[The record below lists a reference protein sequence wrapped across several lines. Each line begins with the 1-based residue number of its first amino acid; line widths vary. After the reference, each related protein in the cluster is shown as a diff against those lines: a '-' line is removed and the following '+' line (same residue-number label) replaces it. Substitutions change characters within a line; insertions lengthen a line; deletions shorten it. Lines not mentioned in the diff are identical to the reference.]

1 MLLLLPVGFCPGWKG
16 GILEDRFAEAAA
28 SLFAVETVPC
38 QLPGVAVLKLSG
50 DLDMAIR
57 AEFRSA
63 LAALAACRIAVLDV
77 AAVSYADSTAI
88 SELIR
93 FRKALL
99 AAGGTEVRFVGPGS
113 SFERI
118 LQLTDLTKIFPVF
131 ATLDEALA
139 NAEM

>member
-1 MLLLLPVGFCPGWKG
+1 MKG
-16 GILEDRFAEAAA
+16 CILEDRFAEAAA
-28 SLFAVETVPC
+28 PAFTVETVAC
-38 QLPGVAVLKLSG
+38 QLPGVAVLKLGG

-57 AEFRSA
+57 AELRAA
-63 LAALAACRIAVLDV
+63 LAALASSRIVVLDV
-77 AAVSYADSTAI
+77 AAVSYADSTAL

-118 LQLTDLTKIFPVF
+118 LQLTDLTRVFPVF
-131 ATLDEALA
+131 STLDEALA